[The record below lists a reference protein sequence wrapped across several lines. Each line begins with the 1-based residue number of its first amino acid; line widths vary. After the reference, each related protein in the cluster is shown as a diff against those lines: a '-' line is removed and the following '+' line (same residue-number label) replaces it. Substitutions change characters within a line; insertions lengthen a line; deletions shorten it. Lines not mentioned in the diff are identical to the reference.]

1 MTDTPAPAPASA
13 ASAPLVDLMAVS
25 HVAIR
30 VSDLDR
36 AVDFYRRVFGYDVFI
51 DNRPGTTV
59 IGLIGG
65 LAIEL
70 IKSPA
75 TPEAITAAKA
85 ASKTADAAGAI
96 LGHTCMAF
104 SVADID
110 AVHARLKTAGLTRT
124 DGPETV
130 GSVRVVFIRDPDG
143 TLLEFIQLG
152 GGAASLAEL
161 APRIRARAAR

>member
-1 MTDTPAPAPASA
+1 MTVPPVPAPT
-13 ASAPLVDLMAVS
+13 APLVDLRAVS

-70 IKSPA
+70 IKSAASPGDIA
-75 TPEAITAAKA
+75 AAKA
-85 ASKTADAAGAI
+85 AAKTADAAGAA

-104 SVADID
+104 SVDDID
-110 AVHARLKTAGLTRT
+110 AAHARLKAAGLTRT
-124 DGPETV
+124 DGPEQV
-130 GSVRVVFIRDPDG
+130 GAVRVVFIRDPDG
-143 TLLEFIQLG
+143 ALLEFIQLG

-161 APRIRARAAR
+161 APRIRARAAKGG

>member
-1 MTDTPAPAPASA
+1 MTDTPAPAPAST

-51 DNRPGTTV
+51 DNRPATTV

-75 TPEAITAAKA
+75 APEAITAAKA
-85 ASKTADAAGAI
+85 ASKTADAAGAT

-110 AVHARLKTAGLTRT
+110 AAHARLKAAGLTRT
-124 DGPETV
+124 EGPETV
-130 GSVRVVFIRDPDG
+130 GAVRVVFIRDPDG